1 MQVEETED
9 IPDWITQAEKS
20 LKSNSSFVTQPTIQ
34 TVTHKSNDVVC
45 IQAEIEQLE
54 IQCKQIWTKIIQLKS
69 ILKSQAK
76 SSVRNN
82 ELVRSLQKR

>member
-1 MQVEETED
+1 MEVEED

-20 LKSNSSFVTQPTIQ
+20 LQSDSSLVTTQPTIQ
-34 TVTHKSNDVVC
+34 TANDVVC
-45 IQAEIEQLE
+45 IQAEIAQLE

-69 ILKSQAK
+69 TLKSQSK

>member
-1 MQVEETED
+1 MEVEETED

-20 LKSNSSFVTQPTIQ
+20 LQSDKSLVTRQPTIQ
-34 TVTHKSNDVVC
+34 TANDVVC
-45 IQAEIEQLE
+45 IQAEIAQLE

-69 ILKSQAK
+69 TLKSHSNK